1 MSDSSLLP
9 SGGHIPPPKAVDDPR
24 VTQWLARII
33 VVLISL
39 GLLSAFVEKANSP
52 ADPFI
57 AEVGNGVT
65 SSQASLPSR
74 GAHAPFEAF
83 AETSFTITATQVK
96 EAEER
101 CALLADSVVLQA
113 KGLMEQ
119 SDLAGYVGM
128 IFKFETESSGTF
140 FMRNTRIPLS
150 IAFFDSDGAFVSSAD
165 MEPCPDEIIDC
176 PVYGADR
183 PYRYAFE
190 VPKGELAAL
199 GASAGSTLALTGSGC
214 SG

>member
-1 MSDSSLLP
+1 MLA

-24 VTQWLARII
+24 LTQWLARII
-33 VVLISL
+33 VVLILL
-39 GLLSAFVEKANSP
+39 GLLSAFVEHANSP
-52 ADPFI
+52 ADPFVE
-57 AEVGNGVT
+57 AGTGVT
-65 SSQASLPSR
+65 SSQASLPPR
-74 GAHAPFEAF
+74 GARSPFEAF
-83 AETSFTITATQVK
+83 AETSFTITAAKVK

-119 SDLAGYVGM
+119 GDLAGYVGM

-165 MEPCPDEIIDC
+165 MEPCPDEITDC

-183 PYRYAFE
+183 PYRYALE
-190 VPKGELAAL
+190 VLKGELAAL
-199 GASAGSTLALTGSGC
+199 GAGAGSTLALTGSGC

>member
-1 MSDSSLLP
+1 MSDSSMLA
-9 SGGHIPPPKAVDDPR
+9 SGGHIPPPKAVDDPL

-33 VVLISL
+33 VVLILL

-57 AEVGNGVT
+57 AEAGNGVT

-83 AETSFTITATQVK
+83 AETSFTITAAQVK

-101 CALLADSVVLQA
+101 CALLADSVVLQS

-165 MEPCPDEIIDC
+165 MEPCPDEITDC
-176 PVYGADR
+176 PTYAADR
-183 PYRYAFE
+183 PYRYALE
-190 VPKGELAAL
+190 VPKGELAAI
-199 GASAGSTLALTGSGC
+199 GAGAGSTLALAGSGC